1 MSLWRLPQPLIL
13 ASRSAV
19 RRQMLERAGLPVEAI
34 AAAVDERGLE
44 QAAGPAP
51 PAEIA
56 LLLADAKARA
66 VADSRPGR
74 VVVAADQ
81 TLACDGRVFSKPKDR
96 VGARAQLAALR
107 GRTHALHAAV
117 AVHAGDELA
126 FRQVATARLA
136 MRTFSDAFLE
146 RYLDLAGEAVTAS
159 VGGYQLEGIGV
170 QLFERIDGDYFTILG
185 LPLVP
190 LLGFLRTRGYVEA

>member
-34 AAAVDERGLE
+34 AADVDERGLE

-56 LLLADAKARA
+56 LLLAAAKARA

-81 TLACDGRVFSKPKDR
+81 TLACNGRAFSKPEGR
-96 VGARAQLAALR
+96 AGARAQLAALR
-107 GRTHALHAAV
+107 GRTHELHAAV
-117 AVHAGDELA
+117 AVRAGGELA

-146 RYLDLAGEAVTAS
+146 RYLDLAGDAVTAS